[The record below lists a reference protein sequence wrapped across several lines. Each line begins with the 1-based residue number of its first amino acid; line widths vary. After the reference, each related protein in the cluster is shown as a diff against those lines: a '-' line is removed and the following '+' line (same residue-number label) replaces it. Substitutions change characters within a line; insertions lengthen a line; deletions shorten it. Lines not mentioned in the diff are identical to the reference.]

1 MNLLVFEAPFY
12 RFISRIIIA
21 GSINLKV
28 KDDTITMGRENN
40 MTKNS
45 KVYQKPDDETL
56 RSILSAEQYAVTQR
70 NATERPFQN
79 AYWNE
84 RHKGIYVD
92 ITTGEFFYLNG

>member
-28 KDDTITMGRENN
+28 KDDTITIGRENN

-56 RSILSAEQYAVTQR
+56 RSILSAEQYAVT
-70 NATERPFQN
+70 
-79 AYWNE
+79 
-84 RHKGIYVD
+84 
-92 ITTGEFFYLNG
+92 